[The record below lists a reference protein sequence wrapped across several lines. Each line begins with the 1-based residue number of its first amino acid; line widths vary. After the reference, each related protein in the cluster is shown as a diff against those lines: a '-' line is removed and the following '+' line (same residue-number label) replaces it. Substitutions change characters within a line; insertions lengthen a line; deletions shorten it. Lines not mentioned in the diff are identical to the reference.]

1 MLLRCA
7 QKWRTEIGC
16 EPNNILGPM
25 RFVPYNMNLKDFSR
39 DLRNHSTL
47 SEVLL
52 WKHLKGRQMRGYL
65 FLRQKPLDRF
75 IADFYCQKL
84 QLVIEIDGAS
94 HNDAEAVGYDAER
107 DVILQ
112 KHNLSTLRI
121 KDSDVKTKM
130 DSVLKTIEYYIDD
143 FEKKIKIA

>member
-1 MLLRCA
+1 
-7 QKWRTEIGC
+7 
-16 EPNNILGPM
+16 
-25 RFVPYNMNLKDFSR
+25 MNLKDFSR

-52 WKHLKGRQMRGYL
+52 SKHLKGRQMRGYL

-94 HNDAEAVGYDAER
+94 HNDAEAIGYDAER
-107 DVILQ
+107 DATL
-112 KHNLSTLRI
+112 KMHNLSTLRI

-130 DSVLKTIEYYIDD
+130 DSVLKTIEDYIDD
-143 FEKKIKIA
+143 FENKIK

>member
-1 MLLRCA
+1 
-7 QKWRTEIGC
+7 
-16 EPNNILGPM
+16 
-25 RFVPYNMNLKDFSR
+25 MNLKDFSR